1 LIIQRVI
8 QRTSNRKPKRKN
20 AKANLKYSDC
30 ISVFTLRTHKGGRMC
45 ALPPCQNG
53 GEELRGL
60 AKKRR
65 VQGWELD
72 FKNQKTMRD
81 FDDDSGDDS

>member
-1 LIIQRVI
+1 
-8 QRTSNRKPKRKN
+8 
-20 AKANLKYSDC
+20 
-30 ISVFTLRTHKGGRMC
+30 MC